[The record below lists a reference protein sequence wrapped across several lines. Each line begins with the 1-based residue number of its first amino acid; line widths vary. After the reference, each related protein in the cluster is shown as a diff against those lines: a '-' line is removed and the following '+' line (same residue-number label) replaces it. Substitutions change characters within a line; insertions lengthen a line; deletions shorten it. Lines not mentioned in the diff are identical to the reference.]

1 MFACCNFF
9 AVGVISL
16 IAAISPGPNF
26 CIVLRN
32 SLSYSRKG
40 GLMTAFGISLG
51 SIVHLFYTLVG
62 IGILIQK
69 SPALYQ
75 TIKYI
80 GAAYLFYLGLTVWIS
95 SFKNSGGMN
104 LDGTGSVLPISSLK
118 ALSQGFLTTILN
130 PRAALFYISLFSQFI
145 QSSTPFAIKIAYAFI
160 NWSVTLGWF
169 LLLVFLLTGQLMM
182 SRIDRFRLQIDR
194 AIGGIL
200 MVMSMILLLT

>member
-1 MFACCNFF
+1 MFECCNFF

-32 SLSYSRKG
+32 SLFDSRKA
-40 GLMTAFGISLG
+40 GLLTAFGVSLG

-62 IGILIQK
+62 IGILIHK
-69 SPALYQ
+69 SPALYLM
-75 TIKYI
+75 IKYI

-95 SFKNSGGMN
+95 SFKNSAGMHH
-104 LDGTGSVLPISSLK
+104 GTGSVIPISSLK
-118 ALSQGFLTTILN
+118 AVSQGFLTTILN

-145 QSSTPFAIKIAYAFI
+145 QSSTSFAIKIAYAFI

-169 LLLVFLLTGQLMM
+169 LLLVFLLTGKPMM
-182 SRIDRFRLQIDR
+182 NRIDRFRLQIDR